1 MISLQSFAGV
11 RQRRVLGRRPLFGS
25 CGSARGISPH
35 LRRPRMCRTP
45 KLTLRINRPTTRRSS
60 SQRRSA
66 PKMCST
72 FRFRSPPFPVRRSSN
87 PTSRTSRQIG
97 KLASNYQATK
107 SVQSSFMRVNIRGIG
122 AIGNTTIEP
131 SVAIFVDGAYVPRA
145 GAVVSSL
152 LDIESVEV
160 LRGPQGTLFGRNAS
174 VGALSLHSAAPRF
187 NEMSGPGDRRSRA
200 RATATRSTAT
210 STCRSAS
217 RPPCA
222 SPVCISGFGG
232 YWHNKLDGKQYG
244 GTDDTVLRGSFHAK
258 AGPIDWV
265 FRADYS
271 KTTGD
276 GITDIEL
283 DKNSVS
289 AVQLARLQTL
299 LAGGP
304 DTNFND
310 RNFNQFVTADLHDS
324 QWGVNST
331 LSWDVGGGSTVRLID
346 SYRDWKN
353 TQLDGDVV
361 FSPAPVISRH
371 GNFASKSQNHELQF
385 ISPTKAGWAVIST
398 WSPGST
404 ISARSITSAKI
415 STSTR
420 NIATWPSSPVQPFTA
435 LKGQCNAF
443 LTGESAAT
451 STMRRPGRLPES
463 RQLRRLRSGQLLSE
477 RQALRDARRP
487 LHQGQEGRH
496 LRADGERVHRQ
507 GHIPRAGSAD
517 FPRPRP
523 KPVHYRLGLNYQATK
538 DHLLYASYSTGYK
551 SGGYNSG
558 GSSHRFFDLRRER
571 QPRFDQACL
580 RTRRRSG
587 LGSWREDQLARPQAD
602 AEPEFLQDGHQ
613 RLPGPRLRW
622 CQLHRSECR
631 KTASAGLRVRRRRE
645 TTAAVCRSSPA
656 LHIWTPTSLTIP
668 MRRDFRD
675 VRHRQR
681 PAPLQGSARMQDL
694 RGKPAPNSPKWSGRL
709 GFDWAGDIGSTGW
722 TWDATSNLSFFSK
735 QYEGI
740 ITDANPQTIEP
751 SYAVLGARLSI
762 SGPGERWTA
771 SLFGNNL
778 LNKQYGLANLY
789 QPLDSSMLLRNG
801 VFTGST
807 AVRRQH
813 ADPRTVGGSIT
824 FRY

>member
-1 MISLQSFAGV
+1 MITAQKRSENVQHV
-11 RQRRVLGRRPLFGS
+11 P
-25 CGSARGISPH
+25 ISVAAFSGQ
-35 LRRPRMCRTP
+35 
-45 KLTLRINRPTTRRSS
+45 TLAKSNVTDI
-60 SQRRSA
+60 SQL
-66 PKMCST
+66 
-72 FRFRSPPFPVRRSSN
+72 
-87 PTSRTSRQIG
+87 G

-187 NEMSGPGDRRSRA
+187 NDAFGRVTGEVGTGDRYKVDGYRQRAGRHAGRFPLRRTASVVRRLLAQQARRQDDMAVPTTRCFVAASAPRRARSTGCFAPIIPRSRA
-200 RATATRSTAT
+200 TGSRTSSSIRTRSPR
-210 STCRSAS
+210 RS
-217 RPPCA
+217 
-222 SPVCISGFGG
+222 
-232 YWHNKLDGKQYG
+232 
-244 GTDDTVLRGSFHAK
+244 LR
-258 AGPIDWV
+258 D
-265 FRADYS
+265 FRR
-271 KTTGD
+271 
-276 GITDIEL
+276 I
-283 DKNSVS
+283 
-289 AVQLARLQTL
+289 

-385 ISPTKAGWAVIST
+385 ISPTKAWLNGHFDMVGGLYYFRREVQSRRKFRHELAILQCGVL
-398 WSPGST
+398 P
-404 ISARSITSAKI
+404 
-415 STSTR
+415 
-420 NIATWPSSPVQPFTA
+420 PVAPFTA
-435 LKGQCNAF
+435 LKPACNAF
-443 LTGESAAT
+443 LAANGGHFDNAT
-451 STMRRPGRLPES
+451 NQDVFQKVDSYAGYAQGNFYLNEKLFATLGGRYTKDKKEGTYAQTANAFIGKGIFRAPEALTFPDLDQS
-463 RQLRRLRSGQLLSE
+463 R
-477 RQALRDARRP
+477 
-487 LHQGQEGRH
+487 
-496 LRADGERVHRQ
+496 
-507 GHIPRAGSAD
+507 
-517 FPRPRP
+517 FT
-523 KPVHYRLGLNYQATK
+523 YRLGLNYQATK

-558 GSSHRFFDLRRER
+558 GSSQPLSTFDANGNLVSTKRIFDPETVKDWEAGAKTSWLDHKLTLNLNFYRMDISGYQDRAFDGVSFTVLNAGKLRQQGFE
-571 QPRFDQACL
+571 FDAVARPLHGLSLFSSIAYLDSNFLDYPNAPGLPGCATPSAAC
-580 RTRRRSG
+580 TAAG
-587 LGSWREDQLARPQAD
+587 LGA
-602 AEPEFLQDGHQ
+602 
-613 RLPGPRLRW
+613 
-622 CQLHRSECR
+622 
-631 KTASAGLRVRRRRE
+631 T
-645 TTAAVCRSSPA
+645 
-656 LHIWTPTSLTIP
+656 
-668 MRRDFRD
+668 
-675 VRHRQR
+675 
-681 PAPLQGSARMQDL
+681 QDL

-709 GFDWAGDIGSTGW
+709 GFDWAGGIGSTGW

-789 QPLDSSMLLRNG
+789 QPLEFVDASEEWCIYGEHRSSP
-801 VFTGST
+801 T
-807 AVRRQH
+807 AC
-813 ADPRTVGGSIT
+813 
-824 FRY
+824 